1 METLKGSTIRIDR
14 VQNDSITLEKN
25 IKFPEIQIVRSFIGS
40 QPNLFITLTLLS
52 LVKVSN
58 ITGPNRFW
66 ILKIRSRSSHRAT
79 CLLKNNKGL
88 EDKLWN

>member
-40 QPNLFITLTLLS
+40 QPNLLITLTLLS

-66 ILKIRSRSSHRAT
+66 IS
-79 CLLKNNKGL
+79 
-88 EDKLWN
+88 

>member
-1 METLKGSTIRIDR
+1 METLKDSKIRIDR

-66 ILKIRSRSSHRAT
+66 IL
-79 CLLKNNKGL
+79 
-88 EDKLWN
+88 

>member
-1 METLKGSTIRIDR
+1 METLKGSKIRIDR

-66 ILKIRSRSSHRAT
+66 IL
-79 CLLKNNKGL
+79 
-88 EDKLWN
+88 

>member
-66 ILKIRSRSSHRAT
+66 IS
-79 CLLKNNKGL
+79 
-88 EDKLWN
+88 